1 MSEVT
6 PSKQVVLMMAIT
18 CALCAGCN
26 YFNQPLIYSI
36 AQDLNILPE
45 QAGFTVVLS
54 QIGYTLGLCLFVPL
68 GDLFEKRA
76 YICGLMVLTAL
87 SLMGLAASQQIT
99 TLYTFTLLA
108 AFCSISTQIL
118 IPFAASLFNRQ
129 KSAEVLGWLMS
140 GVLIGILFARTL
152 SGLISTLWSWHMVY
166 WLSGCCILLFS
177 ILMWFQLPQSKSNL
191 PLQPLQIYQ
200 SLWHWVKT
208 EPRLLRRSLIGA
220 LSFGML
226 SILFTTM
233 SFILAEAP
241 YYFNDFEIGLM
252 GIIGVVGIWA
262 SQWTGK
268 MIARAQESF
277 LANWAT
283 RSLFIAWLPLAAA
296 QQSLSL
302 YIIGLIFAYF
312 GISALHVLNQNLV
325 YRISVSARSRINAI
339 YMTCYF
345 SGAALMSFLS
355 LKLWQNYGWWAC
367 VLLGSVLGILILLLN
382 AYDLGRK
389 NNLIQLSL
397 NEIQSDHCP
406 KN

>member
-367 VLLGSVLGILILLLN
+367 VLLGGVLGIFILLLN